1 MNEVFG
7 YINDF
12 FENILF
18 FDIFFGQIEE
28 TKFPFVVA
36 WLIGGGVF
44 LTLKMGFVNL
54 KMLSHSLKIVAGKY
68 HTREDKGLISPF
80 QSLATALS
88 ATVGIGNIAA
98 VSIAISWGG
107 AGAAF
112 WMILAGFL
120 GMTLKFTEVTLS
132 VKYRKFLPDGSILG
146 GGMQYLSQGLAD
158 KGMAGTGK
166 ILAMVF
172 AFFMIL
178 GAIGAGNTFQVSQS
192 LSIVQGQ
199 VPFFADNSLAFG
211 SLKDNGYIFGLIL
224 AGITSLVI
232 IGGIKRIAQVAEK
245 IVPLMVIFYLLMV
258 IWVLGTYFTAIPDA
272 FALIFR
278 EAFTPTAVAGGMFGA
293 MAQGFQR
300 AVFSNEAGLGSAGI
314 AHAPAR
320 VKYPVRQG
328 LVSLYEPFVD
338 TVVVC
343 TMTALVVILTGTYAG
358 GTEALD
364 AAIAAKQGAIITST
378 AFGSVVPWF
387 PSILGIAIF
396 MFAFSTMISWSY
408 YGERAWVYI
417 FGAKSSIIFKLIF
430 LAFIVIATIT
440 DTGIMVDFSSI
451 LFLALAVPNIFGLL
465 MMSGDVRKMLT
476 EYLAKLKSGELDR
489 EAIRD

>member
-1 MNEVFG
+1 MNEIIQA
-7 YINDF
+7 INTF

-18 FDIFFGQIEE
+18 FDIFFGTIEGSS
-28 TKFPFVVA
+28 FPFVVA

-44 LTLKMGFVNL
+44 LTFKMGFVNL
-54 KMLSHSLKIVAGKY
+54 RMLRHSFNIVRGKY
-68 HTREDKGLISPF
+68 HTKDDKGIISPF

-98 VSIAISWGG
+98 VSIAISLGG

-112 WMILAGFL
+112 WMIMAGFL

-132 VKYRKFLPDGSILG
+132 VKYREFLPDGTIMG
-146 GGMQYLSQGLAD
+146 GGMEYLSRGLAD
-158 KGMAGTGK
+158 KGMAKTGK
-166 ILAMVF
+166 SMAMIF

-192 LSIVQGQ
+192 LTIMQGQ
-199 VPFFADNSLAFG
+199 ISFFND
-211 SLKDNGYIFGLIL
+211 YPWVFGLIL
-224 AGITSLVI
+224 AIVTGLVI
-232 IGGIKRIAQVAEK
+232 IGGIKRIAHVAEA
-245 IVPLMVIFYLLMV
+245 IVPFMVVFYLAMV
-258 IWVLGTYFTAIPDA
+258 FWVLGTYFTAIPDA

-278 EAFTPTAVAGGMFGA
+278 EAFSPTAVAGGIFGA
-293 MAQGFQR
+293 MVQGFQR

-320 VKYPVRQG
+320 VKYPIRQG
-328 LVSLYEPFVD
+328 LVSLYEPFID

-364 AAIAAKQGAIITST
+364 AAIAAKQGAVITSA
-378 AFGSVVPWF
+378 AFGSVVSWF
-387 PSILGIAIF
+387 PTVLGFAIF

-408 YGERAWVYI
+408 YGERAWVYL
-417 FGAKSSIIFKLIF
+417 FGIKSSIIFKLIF
-430 LAFIVIATIT
+430 LGFIIIATIV
-440 DTGIMVDFSSI
+440 DTGLMVDFSSI
-451 LFLALAVPNIFGLL
+451 LFLALAVPNIFGLII
-465 MMSGDVRKMLT
+465 MSGDVRKMLS
-476 EYLAKLKSGELDR
+476 EYMSKLKSGELDK